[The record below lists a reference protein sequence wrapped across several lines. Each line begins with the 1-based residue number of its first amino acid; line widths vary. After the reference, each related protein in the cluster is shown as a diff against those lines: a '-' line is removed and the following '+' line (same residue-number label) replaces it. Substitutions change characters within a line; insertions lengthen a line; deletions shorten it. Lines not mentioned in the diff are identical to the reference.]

1 MDLIELN
8 IRHRR
13 NLGKVVSDT
22 RTTFDKLTGLHKDGA
37 KMSSITI
44 EYLKVYGICVR
55 KLSNGTVVVY
65 WVDDDRVDNILDAA
79 FAELPEFL
87 TDGDYEVRLLA
98 MYRLDELNK

>member
-22 RTTFDKLTGLHKDGA
+22 YARLKLASRYKDDI
-37 KMSSITI
+37 KMSSMVT
-44 EYLKVYGICVR
+44 ECLKAYGIGIR
-55 KLSNGTVVVY
+55 KLSNGTAVVY
-65 WVDDDRVDNILDAA
+65 YVDDTRVDNIFDADL
-79 FAELPEFL
+79 AELPEFL

-98 MYRLDELNK
+98 MHRLDELNK